1 MGEHDDVVDWD
12 TADSGSGKVSI
23 GTHGLHVSVSG
34 PQRKSGDPVAI
45 VLAGLASSI
54 IEWSATIDL
63 LAHFIRTLA
72 YERAG
77 YGLSDESP
85 AEPTA
90 EQIAAELDDLLA
102 AMGVGGPYLLIAH
115 SWGGIIAREFI
126 HRLGAGSICGVVF
139 VDANTEETMA
149 KFPNATVG
157 AMSKGLDTLKVC
169 YETAHVLSADQ
180 WQALL
185 VEEASE
191 KHDRTAGRE
200 VEQYAASGAQLAA
213 KCEREYDARLLDK
226 RPVSVIQANYA
237 LDLFK
242 TYREGLAAGNGTDE
256 DRLDMRRLIATNNE
270 DDERIERKL
279 LNLSS
284 CSRYIEANH
293 SGHSVHMVDPE
304 LIAEEVKWLLASST
318 QAKITRR

>member
-1 MGEHDDVVDWD
+1 MGEHDDVVDLD
-12 TADSGSGKVSI
+12 TADSRSGKVSI

-54 IEWSATIDL
+54 IEWSATIDH

-72 YERAG
+72 YARAG

-102 AMGVGGPYLLIAH
+102 AMGVGGPYLLVAH
-115 SWGGIIAREFI
+115 SWGGIMAREFI
-126 HRLGAGSICGVVF
+126 HRRGAGSIYGVVF

-149 KFPNATVG
+149 KFPNATVR
-157 AMSKGLDTLKVC
+157 AMSKGLDTLK
-169 YETAHVLSADQ
+169 
-180 WQALL
+180 ALL

-200 VEQYAASGAQLAA
+200 VKQYAASGAQLAA
-213 KCEREYDARLLDK
+213 KCEREYDAGLLGE

-242 TYREGLAAGNGTDE
+242 TYRAGLAAGNGTDE
-256 DRLDMRRLIATNNE
+256 NRVEMRRLIATNNE
-270 DDERIERKL
+270 DDERMERKL
-279 LNLSS
+279 SILSS
-284 CSRYIEANH
+284 CSRYIKADH
-293 SGHSVHMVDPE
+293 LGHSVHMVDPE
-304 LIAEEVKWLLASST
+304 LIADEVKWVLASST
-318 QAKITRR
+318 QAKITTR